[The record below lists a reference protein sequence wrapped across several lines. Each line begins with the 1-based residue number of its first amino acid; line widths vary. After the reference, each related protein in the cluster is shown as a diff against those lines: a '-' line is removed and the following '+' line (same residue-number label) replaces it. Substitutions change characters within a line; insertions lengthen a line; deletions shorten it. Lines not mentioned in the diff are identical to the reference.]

1 MSDRA
6 ISDSVMPDSVMP
18 DMITADSVAPDVIAS
33 NSEALAARDRPTESI
48 QENIFK
54 PRLAAVPKSVDPN
67 QLLYAEDLLGYYKFA
82 LEGRS
87 IGQVLQQW
95 AIDYPVEWIRSAIV
109 EALYQGRYKLVSVEQ
124 ILQIWQRR
132 GQVKLHFDPEFEQM
146 IRKRL
151 PQNLASKPMPSAS
164 AVSALAA
171 EIQANAHLHRPQWPA
186 TESTKLN
193 ELTQFIQT
201 RRSPT
206 VGVDAVIDH
215 AEATLDRAATAAK
228 QQLAHDSAE
237 SGEASSNPTVAP
249 ANKGIEQFTP
259 TIDDSELIDR
269 LKSVSQDP

>member
-1 MSDRA
+1 MSNDVMPESVTPDSTIVEPALAEADGEGVESVDRA
-6 ISDSVMPDSVMP
+6 
-18 DMITADSVAPDVIAS
+18 A
-33 NSEALAARDRPTESI
+33 EPT
-48 QENIFK
+48 ENIFK
-54 PRLAAVPKSVDPN
+54 PRLTAVSKSVDPN

-87 IGQVLQQW
+87 VAQVLQQW
-95 AIDYPVEWIRSAIV
+95 AIAYPVEWIRSAIV

-132 GQVKLHFDPEFEQM
+132 GKVKLHFDPEFEQM

-151 PQNLASKPMPSAS
+151 PQNLSHKPIESTS

-171 EIQANAHLHRPQWPA
+171 EIQANAHLNRPQWPA
-186 TESTKLN
+186 TETTKLN

-215 AEATLDRAATAAK
+215 AESTIDRAATAAK
-228 QQLAHDSAE
+228 QQLAHEVAE
-237 SGEASSNPTVAP
+237 SIAVV
-249 ANKGIEQFTP
+249 NKGIAQFTP
-259 TIDDSELIDR
+259 TNEDDELVDR
-269 LKSVSQDP
+269 LKSVVQDPQA